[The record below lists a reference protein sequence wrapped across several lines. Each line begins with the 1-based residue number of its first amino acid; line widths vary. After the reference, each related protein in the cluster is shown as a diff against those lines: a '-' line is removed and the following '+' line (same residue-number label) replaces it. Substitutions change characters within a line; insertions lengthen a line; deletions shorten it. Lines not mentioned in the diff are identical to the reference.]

1 MPSAA
6 IKPSFSNHPSRD
18 ASNSEKFLVMWPCPG
33 KGDSDILPGVEG
45 FGSSVFPF
53 KDFHFHA
60 WKPKEKKRERI
71 FSLSLSLH
79 KDTGNGWCY

>member
-6 IKPSFSNHPSRD
+6 IKPSFSSHPSQD

-53 KDFHFHA
+53 KRGNQ
-60 WKPKEKKRERI
+60 KKKRENE
-71 FSLSLSLH
+71 FFP
-79 KDTGNGWCY
+79 